1 MKTTILLITM
11 QTMQLIAVMNIFI
24 VYLGLYE
31 FKSYLNLVNTVMLLT
46 YGIIALAALII
57 FLKGQINE

>member
-1 MKTTILLITM
+1 MKTTILLI
-11 QTMQLIAVMNIFI
+11 TMQLIAVMNIFI